1 MTVSALTTATSSSTT
16 KVPTTTSI
24 PITTTPTT
32 TSIPIT
38 TTTSVPV
45 PTTANGKN
53 LLDSVNVSCL
63 TVSILFYFNEQS
75 SSMN

>member
-16 KVPTTTSI
+16 KV
-24 PITTTPTT
+24 PTT